1 MSDQK
6 FSQRFQPGDIVR
18 VRDEGTGEL
27 SQPVTVGRLYATS
40 GGLRL
45 EEAVF
50 GFTSW
55 NERDC
60 VPA

>member
-6 FSQRFQPGDIVR
+6 FSQQFQPGDMVR

-27 SQPVTVGRLYATS
+27 SEPVAVGRLYATS

-45 EEAVF
+45 ERAVF
-50 GFTSW
+50 GFMSW